1 MIQKEVAERLAAKP
15 GCKAYG
21 VLSVLIQVWYDV
33 EYCFSVSN
41 NVFNPPPKVQS
52 AVIKMVRNDVRE
64 LPCAE
69 RDFREVVKNAF
80 GMRRKTMRNSL
91 RALVNQWQPEHA
103 AEILQDPLFNLRAE
117 QLSVQQFIDLTI
129 RLRK

>member
-1 MIQKEVAERLAAKP
+1 
-15 GCKAYG
+15 
-21 VLSVLIQVWYDV
+21 
-33 EYCFSVSN
+33 
-41 NVFNPPPKVQS
+41 VQS